1 MLMNGVMVLAHHP
14 VETQHPALQQIAML
28 RLLLSTQPRVIQ
40 QALAAEADRSRGVI
54 LAEEQHRA
62 LQAQVADLALLRE
75 SNTTLRCVR
84 CSVCWNT
91 PPPPQQPHSIIGFG
105 VPLAPS
111 QCMCKLL
118 HQPGDSHAGVGRGY
132 PAVVKLRL

>member
-1 MLMNGVMVLAHHP
+1 MS
-14 VETQHPALQQIAML
+14 
-28 RLLLSTQPRVIQ
+28 RLPLSRRPRVLQ

-84 CSVCWNT
+84 
-91 PPPPQQPHSIIGFG
+91 
-105 VPLAPS
+105 
-111 QCMCKLL
+111 
-118 HQPGDSHAGVGRGY
+118 
-132 PAVVKLRL
+132 